1 MLGEQDDV
9 EQFLFML
16 RKKGDCKC
24 ENKILVQSHVSNFFM
39 SITELEIL
47 LLYKRIKM

>member
-24 ENKILVQSHVSNFFM
+24 ENKILVQIHVYEN
-39 SITELEIL
+39 
-47 LLYKRIKM
+47 YRIGDFIIV